1 MVKTP
6 FGNRVR
12 KIDVQVLEPVRV
24 VVRYPGGY
32 LPVTVAVYY
41 NFGKYW
47 VLESFHVEKAVSR
60 KLEDLVEYTL
70 DAWLYT
76 AGVHE
81 QAAIKAALQA
91 LESGEARVEV
101 VADPVEFKK
110 LRSEINW

>member
-12 KIDVQVLEPVRV
+12 KVDVQVLEPVRV

-41 NFGKYW
+41 KVGNRW
-47 VLESFHVEKAVSR
+47 ILESFHVEKAASR

-70 DAWLYT
+70 DAWLPVALVYQQT
-76 AGVHE
+76 
-81 QAAIKAALQA
+81 AIKAALHA
-91 LESGEARVEV
+91 LETGKAEIEV
-101 VADPVEFKK
+101 VEDPVEFKK